1 MTHTTSADIPHLV
14 KILRQRLGRSQT
26 KFAKHLGISFQTV
39 NGWENGHY
47 RPSPMAMKLIRDEI
61 EKMGDEANEL
71 LKLIQQH

>member
-1 MTHTTSADIPHLV
+1 MTQTTSIDIPHLI
-14 KILRQRLGRSQT
+14 KTLRERLGLSQT

-39 NGWENGHY
+39 NGWENGHN

-61 EKMGDEANEL
+61 EKMGNEANEL